1 MSQSVFLRCLNFS
14 KQTANVI
21 SSEIYRQ
28 RFTALKITSEN
39 FGNSAESR
47 VFFLDQRR
55 SPPSLGIWDHPLAAA
70 LTLTSDV
77 EVK

>member
-1 MSQSVFLRCLNFS
+1 M
-14 KQTANVI
+14 
-21 SSEIYRQ
+21 
-28 RFTALKITSEN
+28 SEN
-39 FGNSAESR
+39 FGNSAESQ
-47 VFFLDQRR
+47 VFSFLFFFLDRRR